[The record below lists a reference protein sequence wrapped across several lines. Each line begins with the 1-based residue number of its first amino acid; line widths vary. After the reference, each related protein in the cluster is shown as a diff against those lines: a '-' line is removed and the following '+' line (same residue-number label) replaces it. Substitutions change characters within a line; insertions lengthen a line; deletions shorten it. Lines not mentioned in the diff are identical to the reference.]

1 MTNPTYQVKLG
12 SRWEDMQ
19 LNIDSIDAVAK
30 ELNTSMAGI
39 LAMRQNSNLGRI
51 HQMVLQHHGA
61 TKTAIKEIFDI
72 ICINYQ
78 VQSFEDDTLKFT
90 YSFMLR
96 FGTDKEREK
105 SERLRIKH
113 AEKERK
119 TKSTWP
125 LPPGAVSQPKII
137 EGEITLMPGN

>member
-1 MTNPTYQVKLG
+1 MNTPVYQVKLG

-39 LAMRQNSNLGRI
+39 LALRQNSNLGRI
-51 HQMVLQHHGA
+51 HQIVLQHHGA
-61 TKTAIKEIFDI
+61 TKAAIKDMFDV
-72 ICINYQ
+72 ICINYDL
-78 VQSFEDDTLKFT
+78 QSFEDDVLKFK

-96 FGTDKEREK
+96 FGTDKERAK
-105 SERLRIKH
+105 SERLREKH

-125 LPPGAVSQPKII
+125 LPEGVVPQPKII